1 MMRSTH
7 NHASSFLS
15 FTSFLSSP
23 GDGRRTFCERWQF
36 IVDDD
41 VDKKNDVNDKKVRRV
56 SSSFLSSGKTT
67 TAFGRRRP
75 KVVFTNEEEFTLEK
89 RKAERQSLCCREK
102 TLLPPLAYRTPARR
116 FRRADGERRGEEDE
130 GDATARRWCRG
141 KRTLSFEMS
150 RRRSLVQK
158 SSRRGRRATTGSSS
172 KPPSSFSTSETTTTT
187 TTTSFFLSEPEDEDE
202 ENDIYYYGPRTSS
215 SARLAA
221 VVEKYKTFLES
232 KNMRL
237 PRWLL

>member
-1 MMRSTH
+1 MRSTH
-7 NHASSFLS
+7 HASSSS

-23 GDGRRTFCERWQF
+23 GGRTFCERWQF
-36 IVDDD
+36 IVDD
-41 VDKKNDVNDKKVRRV
+41 VDKNDDKKVRV
-56 SSSFLSSGKTT
+56 SSFTSSGKTT
-67 TAFGRRRP
+67 TAFGRRP
-75 KVVFTNEEEFTLEK
+75 VVFTNEDSTEK
-89 RKAERQSLCCREK
+89 RKAERRLWCREP
-102 TLLPPLAYRTPARR
+102 LLPPLAYRTPARR

-187 TTTSFFLSEPEDEDE
+187 TTSFFLSEPEDEDE

>member
-15 FTSFLSSP
+15 SP
-23 GDGRRTFCERWQF
+23 GNGRRTFCERWQF

-67 TAFGRRRP
+67 TAFGRRP
-75 KVVFTNEEEFTLEK
+75 VVFTNEDTEK
-89 RKAERQSLCCREK
+89 RKAERLCREP
-102 TLLPPLAYRTPARR
+102 LLPPLAYRTPARR

-172 KPPSSFSTSETTTTT
+172 KPPSSSFSTSETTTT

>member
-1 MMRSTH
+1 MQSTH
-7 NHASSFLS
+7 HASSS
-15 FTSFLSSP
+15 SSSFLSSP
-23 GDGRRTFCERWQF
+23 GGRTFCERWQF
-36 IVDDD
+36 IVD
-41 VDKKNDVNDKKVRRV
+41 VDKNDDKKVRV
-56 SSSFLSSGKTT
+56 SSSSSSGKTT
-67 TAFGRRRP
+67 AFGRP
-75 KVVFTNEEEFTLEK
+75 VVFTNEDTEK
-89 RKAERQSLCCREK
+89 RKAERLCREP
-102 TLLPPLAYRTPARR
+102 LLPPLAYRTPARR

-187 TTTSFFLSEPEDEDE
+187 TTTTSFFLSEPEDEDE

-237 PRWLL
+237 PRWLS

>member
-1 MMRSTH
+1 MRSIH
-7 NHASSFLS
+7 HASSSSSSL
-15 FTSFLSSP
+15 SFLSPSP
-23 GDGRRTFCERWQF
+23 GRTFCERWQF
-36 IVDDD
+36 IVD
-41 VDKKNDVNDKKVRRV
+41 VDKNDDDKKVRV
-56 SSSFLSSGKTT
+56 SSSSSSGKTT
-67 TAFGRRRP
+67 AFGRP
-75 KVVFTNEEEFTLEK
+75 VVFTNEDTEK
-89 RKAERQSLCCREK
+89 RKAEGLCREP
-102 TLLPPLAYRTPARR
+102 LLPPLAYRTPARR

-187 TTTSFFLSEPEDEDE
+187 TTSFFLSEPEDEDE

>member
-1 MMRSTH
+1 MFESSIHMRSTH
-7 NHASSFLS
+7 HASSSSSSFL
-15 FTSFLSSP
+15 SFLSSP
-23 GDGRRTFCERWQF
+23 GGRTFCKRWQF
-36 IVDDD
+36 IVDD
-41 VDKKNDVNDKKVRRV
+41 VDKNDDKKVRV
-56 SSSFLSSGKTT
+56 SSSSSSGKTT
-67 TAFGRRRP
+67 AFGRP
-75 KVVFTNEEEFTLEK
+75 VVFTNEDTEK
-89 RKAERQSLCCREK
+89 RKAERLCREP
-102 TLLPPLAYRTPARR
+102 LLPPLAYRTPARR

-158 SSRRGRRATTGSSS
+158 SLRRGRRATTGSSS
-172 KPPSSFSTSETTTTT
+172 KPPTSFSTSETTT

>member
-1 MMRSTH
+1 MRSIH
-7 NHASSFLS
+7 HASSSSSFL
-15 FTSFLSSP
+15 SFLSSP
-23 GDGRRTFCERWQF
+23 GGTFCERWQF
-36 IVDDD
+36 IVD
-41 VDKKNDVNDKKVRRV
+41 VDKNDDKKVRV
-56 SSSFLSSGKTT
+56 SSSSFLSSSSGKTT
-67 TAFGRRRP
+67 TAFGRRP
-75 KVVFTNEEEFTLEK
+75 VVFTNEDTEK
-89 RKAERQSLCCREK
+89 RKAEGLCREP
-102 TLLPPLAYRTPARR
+102 LLPPLAYRTPARR

-158 SSRRGRRATTGSSS
+158 SLRRGRRATTGSSS
-172 KPPSSFSTSETTTTT
+172 KPPTSFSTSETTT

>member
-1 MMRSTH
+1 MRSTH
-7 NHASSFLS
+7 HASSS
-15 FTSFLSSP
+15 FTSSFLSSP
-23 GDGRRTFCERWQF
+23 GNGRRTFCERWQF

-41 VDKKNDVNDKKVRRV
+41 VDKNDDDN
-56 SSSFLSSGKTT
+56 
-67 TAFGRRRP
+67 
-75 KVVFTNEEEFTLEK
+75 VVFTNEEFTLEK

-237 PRWLL
+237 PRWLS

>member
-1 MMRSTH
+1 MRSTH
-7 NHASSFLS
+7 HASSS
-15 FTSFLSSP
+15 FTSSFLSSP
-23 GDGRRTFCERWQF
+23 GGGRTFCERWQF

-41 VDKKNDVNDKKVRRV
+41 VDKNDDVN
-56 SSSFLSSGKTT
+56 
-67 TAFGRRRP
+67 
-75 KVVFTNEEEFTLEK
+75 VVFTNEEFTEK
-89 RKAERQSLCCREK
+89 RKAERRLCCREP
-102 TLLPPLAYRTPARR
+102 LLPPLAYRTPARR

-130 GDATARRWCRG
+130 GDATARSRWCRG
-141 KRTLSFEMS
+141 KRTLSFEMMS

-172 KPPSSFSTSETTTTT
+172 KPPSSFSTSETTTT